1 MLYFTGAEENL
12 EPGNSL
18 HAMAD
23 GTMKAIGQ
31 LLAALICNYGSA
43 PIFLSTRIFSYIIG
57 GNEAVSNAISPILDT
72 DSLDNL
78 FAVCK
83 KVC

>member
-1 MLYFTGAEENL
+1 MLYFAGTEENL
-12 EPGNSL
+12 EPVNSL
-18 HAMAD
+18 HVMAD
-23 GTMKAIGQ
+23 GTVKAIGH
-31 LLAALICNYGSA
+31 LICNYGPA
-43 PIFLSTRIFSYIIG
+43 PIFLSTWIFSYIIG
-57 GNEAVSNAISPILDT
+57 GNEAVSSAISPILDT